1 MHMDTNT
8 TNHKEQ
14 NVAKLALLSLIFCR
28 INGLPI
34 VPELTDALSAMVVSH
49 LATWYAERGRTLD
62 LNAEP
67 IEEEAVADA
76 FSRAQLVFLAA
87 VTSAPKSE

>member
-1 MHMDTNT
+1 MDTNT

-49 LATWYAERGRTLD
+49 IATWYAERGRMLD
-62 LNAEP
+62 LDAEP

-87 VTSAPKSE
+87 VTSASKGE